1 MDSVR
6 DEVHPRTSATHLTHS
21 CQWKQTFSRAVV
33 SVLFVFPWIPQL
45 KSSCTMKWGHDVHH
59 GQGEPKDPTATSTN
73 VGFPLDY
80 VDNSAKHAPNEHIN
94 LMENND
100 FIFNE
105 INCATWHHGR
115 EFHCKIEWDEWML
128 VNAFV
133 KPGDVVIEFG
143 ARFGTTSCILS
154 RNVGTEGH
162 VISVEPDINV
172 HGYLLRNGHDHQC
185 NYHAVL
191 GTVSNSPLFLGSS
204 AYAGWTSSSGNGPS
218 LPRLNVT
225 TIERAVGKRINVALI
240 DCEGD

>member
-1 MDSVR
+1 M
-6 DEVHPRTSATHLTHS
+6 SA
-21 CQWKQTFSRAVV
+21 
-33 SVLFVFPWIPQL
+33 LFVIFWLWRLQ
-45 KSSCTMKWGHDVHH
+45 SYCTMKLVKDVAH
-59 GQGEPKDPTATSTN
+59 GEQMISKTTTTPIS

-80 VDNSAKHAPNEHIN
+80 VDRSAKYSPQDHIN

-105 INCATWHHGR
+105 MNCATWHHGR

-133 KPGDVVIEFG
+133 KLGDVVIEFG

-172 HGYLLRNGHDHQC
+172 HGYLLRNRHDHHC

-191 GTVSNSPLFLGSS
+191 GTVSNTPLFLGSS
-204 AYAGWTSSSGNGPS
+204 AYAGQTSSSGKGPS

-225 TIERAVGKRINVALI
+225 SIERVVGTRINVALI
-240 DCEGD
+240 DCEG